1 MVYGYDVKV
10 INLID
15 MEKSHHY
22 NPFHYIR
29 KEQDVVKL
37 ITNFMANTTPKDAAT
52 VRTEGMMKAGM
63 IAVPLCTDYIKKSVL
78 NFHRLRPHRGST
90 VLKMQ

>member
-1 MVYGYDVKV
+1 
-10 INLID
+10 
-15 MEKSHHY
+15 
-22 NPFHYIR
+22 
-29 KEQDVVKL
+29 
-37 ITNFMANTTPKDAAT
+37 MANTTPKDAAT
-52 VRTEGMMKAGM
+52 VRTEGMMKVGM

>member
-1 MVYGYDVKV
+1 MSEHEACGYMVYGYDVKV

-29 KEQDVVKL
+29 KEQDVV
-37 ITNFMANTTPKDAAT
+37 N
-52 VRTEGMMKAGM
+52 
-63 IAVPLCTDYIKKSVL
+63 
-78 NFHRLRPHRGST
+78 
-90 VLKMQ
+90 